1 MKRIRINNDFTFAW
15 AIERNGLPEDLST
28 AINMT
33 LRARNSTGAIQ
44 TITAYEVVGNIVSV
58 EITPEIANVLGRYN
72 FILTYELPDASLDDM
87 ERLCEVDTD
96 AFIIVPRTAEAD
108 DSTDLLVTSDMA
120 IGFKGDSGK
129 GIQSITLTSTVGK
142 VKTYTI
148 TFTDLTTTTFTV
160 TDGEGLDG
168 KSAYQV
174 WLDLGNFGTEQDFI
188 NSLAAGG
195 IDLSAYLTELEAQGL
210 YQPRGAYLTAETDP
224 TVPAWAKAATKPT
237 YTAAE
242 VGAAESVHSHG
253 DLHTHSN
260 KAVLDATTASFTL
273 TDESKLD
280 GLSNYT
286 HPATHSISEVSGLQA
301 ELDSKVDDSQ
311 VLTNVPAGAVF
322 TDTIYTHP
330 ESHPATIISQDATHR
345 FVTDTEK
352 MTWNSKADT
361 IHNHDDRYYTEGE
374 IDTIKNDLLNLIY
387 AGL

>member
-28 AINMT
+28 AINMV

-44 TITAYEVVGNIVSV
+44 TITDYDVAANMVSV

-120 IGFKGDSGK
+120 IGFKGDPFLYSDFTPEQLEALKVKGDTGN
-129 GIQSITLTSTVGK
+129 GIQSITLLSTVGL
-142 VKTYTI
+142 VKTYRI
-148 TFTDLTTTTFTV
+148 TYTNGTTYDYTV
-160 TDGEGLDG
+160 TDGAGG
-168 KSAYQV
+168 
-174 WLDLGNFGTEQDFI
+174 G
-188 NSLAAGG
+188 GG

-210 YQPRGAYLTAETDP
+210 YQPIGNYLTDEADP

-242 VGAAESVHSHG
+242 VGAAETVHSHT
-253 DLHTHSN
+253 DLHTHGN
-260 KAVLDATTASFTL
+260 KSVLDATTASFTL

-286 HPATHSISEVSGLQA
+286 HPATHSISEVSGLQT
-301 ELDSKVDDSQ
+301 ELDGKVDDSQ

-330 ESHPATIISQDATHR
+330 ESHPATIITQDATHR

-352 MTWNSKADT
+352 STWSGKADT

>member
-44 TITAYEVVGNIVSV
+44 TITAYEVAANIVSV
-58 EITPEIANVLGRYN
+58 EVTPEIANVLGRYV

-120 IGFKGDSGK
+120 IGFKGDTGN
-129 GIQSITLTSTVGK
+129 GIQSITLLSTVGL
-142 VKTYTI
+142 VKTYRI
-148 TFTDLTTTTFTV
+148 TYTNGTTYDYTV
-160 TDGEGLDG
+160 TDG
-168 KSAYQV
+168 
-174 WLDLGNFGTEQDFI
+174 
-188 NSLAAGG
+188 AGG
-195 IDLSAYLTELEAQGL
+195 GGGVDLSAYLTELEAQGL
-210 YQPRGAYLTAETDP
+210 YQPIGAYLTAETDP
-224 TVPAWAKAATKPT
+224 TVPAWAKEATKPT

-242 VGAAESVHSHG
+242 V
-253 DLHTHSN
+253 
-260 KAVLDATTASFTL
+260 
-273 TDESKLD
+273 
-280 GLSNYT
+280 
-286 HPATHSISEVSGLQA
+286 SGLQT
-301 ELDSKVDDSQ
+301 ELDGKVDDSQ

-330 ESHPATIISQDATHR
+330 ESHPATIITQDASNR

-352 MTWNSKADT
+352 STWNGKAEGT
-361 IHNHDDRYYTEGE
+361 HNHDDRYYTEGE
-374 IDTIKNDLLNLIY
+374 VDTIKDDLLKLIY